1 MLLDLH
7 PGRPPL
13 PKEHGGWAMMLTPPV
28 VAVLGAGPD
37 LPGLLAV
44 CGWAVAYCLRGPVEV
59 LRGEA
64 PTGRAGMTQASPA
77 VARFWLLIFGLVAA
91 ALLGPVILL
100 RPRTLVPLVAA
111 LAALLGVL
119 ALAHRGQTRSFLAGA
134 LASAGLMAGGPLYY
148 VAANG
153 VAGVQGWTVGL
164 ACGAFFVGSI
174 FRVKTLA
181 RERRSAGFRVLSVAF
196 HLTAV
201 AVAAVAAWFGMV
213 SWVTVLALVPALGW
227 SVYCA
232 GRAGAPVSL
241 LAVGKGEQWLTIAF
255 GVLLAAGLRLSP
267 L

>member
-13 PKEHGGWAMMLTPPV
+13 PKEHGGWAMMLTPPI

-37 LPGLLAV
+37 MSGLLAV
-44 CGWAVAYCLRGPVEV
+44 FGWAVAYCLRGPVEV

-77 VARFWLLIFGLVAA
+77 VARFWLLVFGLAAA
-91 ALLGPVILL
+91 ALLGPVVVL
-100 RPRTLVPLVAA
+100 RPQVLLPLVGA

-134 LASAGLMAGGPLYY
+134 LASAGLMVGGPLYY
-148 VAANG
+148 VAADG
-153 VAGVQGWTVGL
+153 AAGVQGWTLGL

-181 RERRSAGFRVLSVAF
+181 RERRSAGFRVLSVLF
-196 HLTAV
+196 HAIVGLLAGAAAWLGYVSWLTA
-201 AVAAVAAWFGMV
+201 
-213 SWVTVLALVPALGW
+213 LALVPALGW

-232 GRAGAPVSL
+232 VRAGAPVSL
-241 LAVGKGEQWLTIAF
+241 LVVGKGEQWLTIAF
-255 GVLLAAGLRLSP
+255 GVLLAAGLRFSP